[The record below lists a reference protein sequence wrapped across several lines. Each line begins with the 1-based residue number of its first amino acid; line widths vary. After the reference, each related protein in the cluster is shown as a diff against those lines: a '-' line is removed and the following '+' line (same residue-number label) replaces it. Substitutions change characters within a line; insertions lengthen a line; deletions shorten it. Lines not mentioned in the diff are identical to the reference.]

1 VFAGGRTGHATED
14 DALTFGNNVW
24 TTLDKV
30 RDRVCGDNYD
40 GRFGDNYDG
49 R

>member
-1 VFAGGRTGHATED
+1 LVATSS
-14 DALTFGNNVW
+14 LGKYH
-24 TTLDKV
+24 LGLHL
-30 RDRVCGDNYD
+30 CGDNYD